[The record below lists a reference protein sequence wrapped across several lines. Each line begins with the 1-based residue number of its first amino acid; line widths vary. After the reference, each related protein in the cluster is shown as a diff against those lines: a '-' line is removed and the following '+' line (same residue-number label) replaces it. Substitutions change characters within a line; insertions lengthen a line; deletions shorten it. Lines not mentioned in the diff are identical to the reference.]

1 MWIGRENSSD
11 LAAAIFQSRYCM
23 TAESNLNVDLDP
35 DNVNKI
41 NEQ

>member
-1 MWIGRENSSD
+1 MWIRRENSTD
-11 LAAAIFQSRYCM
+11 LTAAISQSRFGM
-23 TAESNLNVDLDP
+23 TPKSNLNVDLDP